1 MPGSGGFSPTTVC
14 RPGKGFDWNTGENSA
29 GLSDYAPPD
38 MRTIGEIDCAMCE
51 LNCAMVSLFLPGPM
65 IPVSKK
71 ELAEFAG
78 WGAEAIVPD
87 GKDYILVKV
96 IIGLLYAGYI
106 FLVRIYLSKNDLN

>member
-14 RPGKGFDWNTGENSA
+14 RPGKGFDWNAGENSA

-38 MRTIGEIDCAMCE
+38 MRTIEEIDCAMCE

-78 WGAEAIVPD
+78 WGAAGWGMCHLACKDKSNED
-87 GKDYILVKV
+87 KCGK
-96 IIGLLYAGYI
+96 
-106 FLVRIYLSKNDLN
+106 